1 MELNRS
7 CFTVLNLYGL
17 RSLFLVLIRRSL
29 GYGIGAGQ
37 KICQADC
44 TVLIRLGGLV
54 VVCTCNGKLNIRN
67 NIILGSLD
75 DFKVAPIELVIKAYC
90 CGFAVLDCYSL
101 GRLLHILIRRSFGDR
116 VTAGDKSCKDKL
128 TLGIC
133 FCCLIEVGSGYGKL
147 NTRNVAVLCGLN
159 NLQVTRACLEFKDR
173 RHRVGSRKTCDNILL
188 G

>member
-7 CFTVLNLYGL
+7 CFTILNLYGL

-44 TVLIRLGGLV
+44 TVLIRLGGLI
-54 VVCTCNGKLNIRN
+54 VVCACNGKLNIRN
-67 NIILGSLD
+67 NIVLGSLD
-75 DFKVAPIELVIKAYC
+75 DFKVTPVELVIKAYC
-90 CGFAVLDCYSL
+90 CGLAVLYSYGL
-101 GRLLHILIRRSFGDR
+101 GRLLHILIRRSFCYGIG
-116 VTAGDKSCKDKL
+116 AGDKSCKDKFA
-128 TLGIC
+128 LGIC
-133 FCCLIEVGSGYGKL
+133 FCCLIEVGSGHGKL
-147 NTRNVAVLCGLN
+147 NTRNIAVLCGLN